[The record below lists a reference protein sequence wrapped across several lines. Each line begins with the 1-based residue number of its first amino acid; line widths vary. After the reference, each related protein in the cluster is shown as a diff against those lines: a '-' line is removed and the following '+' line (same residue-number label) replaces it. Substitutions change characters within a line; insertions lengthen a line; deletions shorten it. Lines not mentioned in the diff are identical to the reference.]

1 MKISHR
7 YPVNAAGN
15 DIDRAWLVDQL
26 PTAKRPNALL
36 EIALSP
42 LPVIRIAAQT
52 WVHVDTLISFV
63 LGDDDLTPFELGSLS
78 GALDVMHAG
87 DMSDYL
93 SEEELSEDP
102 DFEAGFDVDAVLNG
116 CDGAD
121 LAAPLIRQLLTRTPH
136 RSVRPLR
143 SVSGTTCKTTKS
155 VLTTTASRV
164 RAASPAADGSTEPP
178 PYKHRTPEDCT
189 SSGVCYIG
197 GSFNIFQ
204 HTRVYIRRKC
214 QHLPA
219 YAPIY
224 ARNTSFYQHTR
235 PIYRRKFSIF

>member
-42 LPVIRIAAQT
+42 LPVVRIAAQT
-52 WVHVDTLISFV
+52 WVHVDTLISFA

-121 LAAPLIRQLLTRTPH
+121 LAAPLIRQLLTRTPA
-136 RSVRPLR
+136 PLCATFAVGLR
-143 SVSGTTCKTTKS
+143 YDMQNDEIRIDYHCKPRQSRITRRRRQHGTAT
-155 VLTTTASRV
+155 
-164 RAASPAADGSTEPP
+164 
-178 PYKHRTPEDCT
+178 
-189 SSGVCYIG
+189 I
-197 GSFNIFQ
+197 
-204 HTRVYIRRKC
+204 
-214 QHLPA
+214 
-219 YAPIY
+219 
-224 ARNTSFYQHTR
+224 
-235 PIYRRKFSIF
+235 